1 MNFVINSNFKELDFT
16 ELLAF
21 DGGGY
26 WTGFSATV
34 IGGAEI
40 EVRLGAGGVD
50 GIVGGLI
57 YVF

>member
-1 MNFVINSNFKELDFT
+1 MNFFISSNFKELDFT

-21 DGGGY
+21 DGCGY
-26 WTGFSATV
+26 WTGISAAV
-34 IGGAEI
+34 IGGAGI
-40 EVRLGAGGVD
+40 EVRLGTGGVD